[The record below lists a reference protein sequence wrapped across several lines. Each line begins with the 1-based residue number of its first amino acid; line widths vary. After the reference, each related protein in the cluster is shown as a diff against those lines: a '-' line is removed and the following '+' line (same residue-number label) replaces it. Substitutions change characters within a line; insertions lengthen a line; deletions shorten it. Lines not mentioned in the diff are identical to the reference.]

1 MAHGEV
7 MKRIMEVMQEHLDSM
22 RSTSAQACMQ
32 LLREW
37 EHSRERK
44 AEGVVCE
51 EIGGKSMLVE
61 RIVFVILNDEE
72 DAEGKL
78 GVCFGAAICYM
89 GSGNAT
95 SY

>member
-1 MAHGEV
+1 M
-7 MKRIMEVMQEHLDSM
+7 
-22 RSTSAQACMQ
+22 
-32 LLREW
+32 
-37 EHSRERK
+37 
-44 AEGVVCE
+44 VCE
-51 EIGGKSMLVE
+51 EIGGKSVLVE

-72 DAEGKL
+72 DAEGQL